1 MDESMPSNTIYNR
14 EGLQVEPNA
23 IDQLVESSHNDLRQI
38 INMLS
43 TYKLSQDRL
52 NYDQAKAL

>member
-1 MDESMPSNTIYNR
+1 MPSNTIYNR